1 MPDLIDDRLHHL
13 AGILNQADEGKQDL
27 TIGLAELLDDGGR
40 LWRGA
45 GHHMIRFLHGGR
57 LLSVFLRLA
66 TGFYR
71 TGTDRRLP
79 TFNYDRDAL
88 ERDDFSHMDNAHAGP
103 RKRARGHD
111 GPA

>member
-13 AGILNQADEGKQDL
+13 AGILNQVDEGKQDL

-40 LWRGA
+40 LLRGA

-71 TGTDRRLP
+71 TGTHRRLP

-88 ERDDFSHMDNAHAGP
+88 SSRYHRRWTG
-103 RKRARGHD
+103 RRAYCANQGYRLRTN
-111 GPA
+111 

>member
-40 LWRGA
+40 LLRGA
-45 GHHMIRFLHGGR
+45 GHHTIRFLHGGR

-88 ERDDFSHMDNAHAGP
+88 KS
-103 RKRARGHD
+103 
-111 GPA
+111 PASWCWDLSLKQKLTG

>member
-40 LWRGA
+40 LLRGP
-45 GHHMIRFLHGGR
+45 GHHMIRILHGGR
-57 LLSVFLRLA
+57 VLSVFLRWA

-71 TGTDRRLP
+71 TGTDPRLP
-79 TFNYDRDAL
+79 TFNYDRDSL
-88 ERDDFSHMDNAHAGP
+88 GGRTNGNCQMPSKGRRQIAGE
-103 RKRARGHD
+103 
-111 GPA
+111 